1 MRITDLLKKQGISLG
16 VSVKDK
22 RDAIDTLVAL
32 HEKCGNLKDAA
43 AYKEG
48 ILKREEMGTTA
59 IGMEVAIPHAK
70 SEAVKAPA
78 LTAITVPAGV
88 NYDAP
93 DGADCKLIFM
103 IAATLDGDVHLEVLA
118 RMMQML
124 MDPDFTAKLK
134 AAKSA
139 DEFLK
144 IIDDKETEKFPEE
157 AAAPAPKKDGYR
169 VLAVTACPTGI
180 AHTYMAA
187 EALAKAGEQM
197 GITIKVE
204 TNGSGGAKNVLTS
217 AEIAACDGI
226 IIAADK
232 SVETARFNGK
242 PVLST
247 KVADGIHKPEEL
259 INKIVNG
266 QTPVFHSD
274 KKAEASDTSDGEGFG
289 RKLYKHLMNGVSH
302 MLPFVVAG
310 GIFIAIA
317 FLIDAATGA
326 PQDSGF
332 GSYNEVAAWFKTI
345 GGVAF
350 NFMLP
355 ILAGFIAMSIADRP
369 GLLVGFVGGSLAATG
384 ATFANPGA
392 ISSDNILLGLI
403 GDVVSG
409 KIDIGTAVDQAKSQ
423 ADAIAVIPSGFLG
436 ALLAGFIAG
445 WLMKM
450 IMKACDKLPHA
461 LEGIKP
467 VLIFPLTGLGI
478 VAVMMCAVN
487 PFMGIINKGLSDA
500 IGAMAKNP
508 ALIVPAAA
516 LMAGMMAIDM
526 GGPFN
531 KAAYV
536 TATGLLASAVVG
548 TNEGPWIIMGAV
560 MIGGMVPPIAI
571 ALSTTIF
578 KNRWSEDERKNGPVN
593 FVMGLSFVTEGAI
606 PYAAGHPL
614 QVIPSCVVGSAIAGA
629 LSALFGCTLKAP
641 HGGIFVLPT
650 IGNPLMYFLALVI
663 GSVAGMLMLAILMKK
678 KA

>member
-1 MRITDLLKKQGISLG
+1 MRITDLLKKQGISLS

-22 RDAIDTLVAL
+22 REAIDKLVAL
-32 HEKCGNLKDAA
+32 HEKCGNLKDTN

-78 LTAITVPAGV
+78 LTAITVPNGV

-103 IAATLDGDVHLEVLA
+103 IAATMDGDVHLEVLA

-124 MDPDFTAKLK
+124 MDPEFTSQLK

-144 IIDDKETEKFPEE
+144 IIDAKETEKFPEE
-157 AAAPAPKKDGYR
+157 AAAPAESKDGYR

-187 EALAKAGEQM
+187 EALAKAGEEM
-197 GITIKVE
+197 GIPIKVE
-204 TNGSGGAKNVLTS
+204 TNGSGGAKNVLT
-217 AEIAACDGI
+217 AEEIANCDGI

-232 SVETARFNGK
+232 SVDTARFDGK
-242 PVLST
+242 PVYST

-266 QTPVFHSD
+266 EAPIFHSD
-274 KKAEASDTSDGEGFG
+274 KKAEASSASDNESFG

-317 FLIDAATGA
+317 FLIDAAMGA
-326 PQDSGF
+326 PQDGNF
-332 GSYNEVAAWFKTI
+332 GSATPVAAWFKSI
-345 GGVAF
+345 GGMAF

-369 GLLVGFVGGSLAATG
+369 GLLVGFVGGSLAAAG
-384 ATFANPGA
+384 STFANPA
-392 ISSDNILLGLI
+392 ALT
-403 GDVVSG
+403 GDAAAAAHVES
-409 KIDIGTAVDQAKSQ
+409 AV
-423 ADAIAVIPSGFLG
+423 PSGFLG

-445 WLMKM
+445 WFMK
-450 IMKACDKLPHA
+450 IVMKGCEKLPQA

-467 VLIFPLTGLGI
+467 VLIFPLAGLGI
-478 VAVMMCAVN
+478 VGVMMCAVN
-487 PFMGIINKGLSDA
+487 PFMGIINT
-500 IGAMAKNP
+500 AMTNGVTAMSKNP
-508 ALIVPAAA
+508 ALIVPLCA
-516 LMAGMMAIDM
+516 LLAGMMAIDM

-536 TATGLLASAVVG
+536 TAAGLLANNPNDSA
-548 TNEGPWIIMGAV
+548 TQMIMAAV

-571 ALSTTIF
+571 ALSTTF
-578 KNRWSEDERKNGPVN
+578 FRNRWSEEERKSGPVN
-593 FVMGLSFVTEGAI
+593 YIMGLSFITEGAI

-614 QVIPSCVVGSAIAGA
+614 QVIPSCIVGSACAGA
-629 LSALFGCTLKAP
+629 LSAFFNCTLRAP

-650 IGNPLMYFLALVI
+650 IGNPLMYFLALI
-663 GSVAGMLMLAILMKK
+663 AGSVLGMILLAILMKK
-678 KA
+678 RVTA